1 MKNGLLV
8 VLVALALG
16 CGSRQKRDEVESA
29 PAVASTEPQ
38 RVEQAPAPEP
48 TPVPARPMPG
58 AKPAGLKGIL
68 LPPDMPGQARVALQ
82 GCLAQPEGSETLG
95 TTFPVA
101 PPSRGPAKPAV
112 EVSALGSGALVV
124 HQLEHGCC
132 LKADVKSSLEGQVV
146 TLTETL
152 SGETCRCRC
161 GSTVRAAIG
170 LESGD
175 YTLRV
180 ITVEGGHSKVAHEA
194 ALTVR

>member
-1 MKNGLLV
+1 MKNGLV
-8 VLVALALG
+8 VMLVALALG
-16 CGSRQKRDEVESA
+16 CGSRQKRDEVAAA
-29 PAVASTEPQ
+29 PAETASEQQ

-48 TPVPARPMPG
+48 AAPARPMPG
-58 AKPAGLKGIL
+58 AKPSALKGIL
-68 LPPDMPGQARVALQ
+68 LPPDVPGEARVALQ
-82 GCLAQPEGSETLG
+82 GCLAQPEASETLG

-124 HQLEHGCC
+124 HELEHGCC
-132 LKADVKSSLEGQVV
+132 LKADVKSSVEGQVV

-170 LESGD
+170 LKSGD

-180 ITVEGGHSKVAHEA
+180 ITVEGGNSKVAHES